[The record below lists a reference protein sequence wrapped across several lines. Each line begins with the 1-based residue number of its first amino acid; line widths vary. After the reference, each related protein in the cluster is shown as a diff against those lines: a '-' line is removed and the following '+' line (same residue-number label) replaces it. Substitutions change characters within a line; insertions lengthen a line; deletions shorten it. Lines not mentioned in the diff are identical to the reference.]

1 MSKICLVFITVVIF
15 VYKKLENALMN
26 QNVKLSNILM
36 GDREINIT

>member
-15 VYKKLENALMN
+15 VYKNLENALMN